1 MIPFPLQSPQ
11 DIISMTDSLLVRFK
25 TDSSV
30 PMKGFSASY
39 VAVDPFENSDEDVEN
54 SYSSEMVTP
63 FPGSLRSIYKEDT
76 EETDDYRDYSDN
88 MLVNAQYSR
97 NVLPLRSWAT

>member
-1 MIPFPLQSPQ
+1 
-11 DIISMTDSLLVRFK
+11 MTDSLLVRFK

-39 VAVDPFENSDEDVEN
+39 VAVDPFKGSDEDMES

-63 FPGSLRSIYKEDT
+63 FPGSLKSIYKEDT
-76 EETDDYRDYSDN
+76 EEPDDYSDFSEN
-88 MLVNAQYSR
+88 QLVNAQYR
-97 NVLPLRSWAT
+97 GRHILPISYSSWTN